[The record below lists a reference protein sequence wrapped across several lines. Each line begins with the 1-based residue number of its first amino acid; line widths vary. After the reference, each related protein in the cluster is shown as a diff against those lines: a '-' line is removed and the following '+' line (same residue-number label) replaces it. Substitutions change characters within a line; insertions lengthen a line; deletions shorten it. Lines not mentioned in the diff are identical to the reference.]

1 MHIYHQQIWTDC
13 GPGHDQWEFYDTI
26 ADPSGDTEDCRVRFQ
41 MLDIFGRCIMHCHI
55 LKHEDNGAMGWVNV
69 ARVNDQNE
77 FVPADEADLTP
88 TVPCILSGT
97 GSACVNEN
105 NLPNDC
111 TEVDND
117 DDDDDEV
124 PNDPETEGPTQS
136 PTKQPTSPPAS
147 PPTSPPTSPPLVEE
161 SIPVVEESIAVDCSQ
176 HDDAKKDCK
185 KNTGGA
191 CIYDNVNKVCVS
203 SEAASEALSKI
214 DAEDPV
220 KIMSSSSYRAGLK
233 ISMMLVGIFIMLWN

>member
-1 MHIYHQQIWTDC
+1 
-13 GPGHDQWEFYDTI
+13 
-26 ADPSGDTEDCRVRFQ
+26 
-41 MLDIFGRCIMHCHI
+41 MHCHI

-77 FVPADEADLTP
+77 FVPANETDLTP

-97 GSACVNEN
+97 GSACVDEN

-111 TEVDND
+111 TEVDSGD
-117 DDDDDEV
+117 GDGAVPEEVTSV

-136 PTKQPTSPPAS
+136 PTKQPTSS
-147 PPTSPPTSPPLVEE
+147 PSSP
-161 SIPVVEESIAVDCSQ
+161 PVVEESITNECDGVSPRKRCTKKTSCTWQAWGTGN
-176 HDDAKKDCK
+176 HD
-185 KNTGGA
+185 GE
-191 CIYDNVNKVCVS
+191 CVPDTS
-203 SEAASEALSKI
+203 GSEAEASIKV

-233 ISMMLVGIFIMLWN
+233 ISTTLVGIFLALWN